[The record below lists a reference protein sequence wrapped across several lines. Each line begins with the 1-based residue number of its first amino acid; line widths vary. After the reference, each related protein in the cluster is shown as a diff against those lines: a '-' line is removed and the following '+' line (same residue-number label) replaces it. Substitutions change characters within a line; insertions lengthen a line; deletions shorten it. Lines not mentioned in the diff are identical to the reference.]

1 MSKETKDALWERL
14 EALVIQ
20 WKALGEGDDAVRL
33 KLNVEIGQ
41 ALMALFPPTS
51 KDWEY
56 LSYLWEVVQK
66 NFDPSKGSL
75 KNYWGHKLDKIKIEI
90 YHKDRDDHC
99 KTIKPNDEE
108 AGEKKDGETNDGK
121 EKDGKRKSKWVSN
134 ISLDRPI
141 SSEDANGQTL
151 GDLLPDSTASG
162 PEERAEM
169 HERFLALLSLI
180 LDLPTKLHG
189 QANNPARVRYYRMFF
204 TDEAADIIARGGG
217 AFFLRHERD
226 LFRAMYLAF
235 LDFFMAA
242 SCRTVAAVE
251 RAHLK
256 PYGEMVPGRPME
268 EATQPLPID
277 VYTQYLRTEGVELR
291 SDATISNQR
300 DAYRTFKRENLL

>member
-1 MSKETKDALWERL
+1 MSKETKDALWEQL

-33 KLNVEIGQ
+33 KLNVEIGRV
-41 ALMALFPPTS
+41 LMALFSPNS
-51 KDWEY
+51 KDWEC
-56 LSYLWEVVQK
+56 LSDLWEVILK
-66 NFDPSKGSL
+66 DFDPFKGSL
-75 KNYWGHKLDKIKIEI
+75 KNFCKANLKWIRIEI
-90 YHKDRDDHC
+90 HHESMDDHR
-99 KTIKPNDEE
+99 KTVKPNDEE
-108 AGEKKDGETNDGK
+108 DGEEKDGETNDGK

-134 ISLDRPI
+134 ISLDSPI
-141 SSEDANGQTL
+141 SSEDANGQAL

-162 PEERAEM
+162 PEEQVEM
-169 HERFLALLSLI
+169 HERFLTLLSLI
-180 LDLPTKLHG
+180 LDLPTKLRG

-204 TDEAADIIARGGG
+204 TDEATDVIARGGG

-242 SCRTVAAVE
+242 PCRTVAAVE
-251 RAHLK
+251 RTHLK
-256 PYGEMVPGRPME
+256 PYGEMVPGRPMK
-268 EATQPLPID
+268 EAVQPLPID